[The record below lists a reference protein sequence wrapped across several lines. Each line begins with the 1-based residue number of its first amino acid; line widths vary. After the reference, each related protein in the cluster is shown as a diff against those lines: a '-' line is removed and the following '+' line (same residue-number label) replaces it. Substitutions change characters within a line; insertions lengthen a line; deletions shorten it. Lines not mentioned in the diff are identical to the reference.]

1 MNHPERQQ
9 LADIYASTHTIAVIG
24 ASADPDTAVLARRI
38 DLICAPSPSAP
49 STLQAYRLGRRALD
63 TNNELSSQ

>member
-1 MNHPERQQ
+1 MTHLNRQQ

-38 DLICAPSPSAP
+38 D
-49 STLQAYRLGRRALD
+49 
-63 TNNELSSQ
+63 